1 MPKKQLAAL
10 QRPDL
15 ATYRAQPKTPFVLV
29 LDNVRS
35 AANVGAAFRTADGF
49 ALQHLYL
56 CGITAQPPH
65 REILKTAIGA
75 TESVDWTYAA
85 DTPTLLRE
93 LRARGYRTVGVEQ
106 TTDSVSLLNFELDK
120 RMPYAFVLGNEV
132 QGVSDAALAECELAL
147 EIPQLGTKHS
157 FNVAVCGG
165 MVLWEAFR
173 QWSAAGATGR
183 AATPPP
189 GR

>member
-1 MPKKQLAAL
+1 MAKKQLAAL
-10 QRPDL
+10 GRPDL
-15 ATYRAQPKTPFVLV
+15 ATYRARAKTPFVLV

-49 ALQHLYL
+49 ALHHLYL

-75 TESVDWTYAA
+75 TESVDWTYAT

-93 LRARGYRTVGVEQ
+93 LRTQGYRTVGVEQ
-106 TTDSVSLLNFELDK
+106 TTDAVSLLDFELETDA
-120 RMPYAFVLGNEV
+120 PYAFVLGNEV
-132 QGVSDAALAECELAL
+132 QGVSDAALAECDVAL
-147 EIPQLGTKHS
+147 EIPQFGTKHS

-165 MVLWEAFR
+165 MILWEAFR
-173 QWSAAGATGR
+173 QLTQSKK
-183 AATPPP
+183 
-189 GR
+189 